1 MIGKLK
7 GIVESISDGRCL
19 LDVNGV
25 CYQVFASGTTLQA
38 LPAKGEAAELLIETH
53 VREDHIH
60 LYGFA
65 TTAEQ
70 VWFTTLLSVNGVG
83 TRMALAI
90 LSVLSPDQ
98 LIAALSSG
106 DKAAFTQISGVG
118 PKLASRLITELKDKV
133 DTITSGYDSISM
145 TKLTQSGTR
154 VEPIASNALSASV
167 LQDSLTALTQLG
179 YSRSEAYRIVH
190 QLAQENPEITV
201 EELIRKGLQQLATA

>member
-7 GIVESISDGRCL
+7 GIIETVSEGKCL
-19 LDVNGV
+19 LDVHGV
-25 CYQVFASGTTLQA
+25 CYLVFASATTLQA
-38 LPAKGEAAELLIETH
+38 LPAEGEAAELLIETH

-65 TTAEQ
+65 SHEEQ

-98 LIAALSSG
+98 LITALSSE
-106 DKAAFTQISGVG
+106 DKAAFTQVSGVG

-133 DTITSGYDSISM
+133 DTITSGYDA
-145 TKLTQSGTR
+145 
-154 VEPIASNALSASV
+154 ASLPKPPQNETEMNAGAANAVSASV

-179 YSRSEAYRIVH
+179 YSRSEAYRIVS

-201 EELIRKGLQQLATA
+201 EELIRKGLQQLVTV